1 VEAETRYHPN
11 ADQLALAS
19 TIEESLAPL
28 LPLSRLHA
36 SHVED
41 AQTWSSLDD
50 IGIFGIT
57 VAEEQG
63 GSGLVAAEEALI
75 VMALG
80 QRLVAPAVIA
90 TIGAAH
96 GLFGA
101 AGAVYTPL
109 GVAHASSGAAGT
121 AHTALGAAHTSAPV
135 AHASLSVV
143 RTSLGAAVRAPL
155 GAGQTSSGA
164 THTSLDMGASGRRA
178 AAAYRRGARTIVV
191 EDAAADLVL
200 LRDGAGA
207 ALYELGSCTSRP
219 IDDRL
224 WLAGLREVVGS
235 GEARAAREVGAAREA
250 SAAGEAGAV
259 PGLGEPIARF
269 DAPQLLRLRLIDA
282 AALAGISQAALDMS
296 VAYAGT
302 RAQFGRPIGS
312 FQAVKHH
319 CANMVSAARR
329 ARDQTCFAAVAI
341 DEGRDDAD
349 LQVECALFVAASAA
363 LENAGKNIQI
373 HGGMGFSDEADPH
386 LLLKRAQLLTTI
398 AGGLEAANERIA
410 NIKAG
415 W

>member
-1 VEAETRYHPN
+1 MEAETRYHPN
-11 ADQLALAS
+11 ADQLALAG

-50 IGIFGIT
+50 IGIFGIS
-57 VAEEQG
+57 VSEEQG
-63 GSGLVAAEEALI
+63 GSGLGAAEEALI

-80 QRLVAPAVIA
+80 QRLAAPAVLA

-96 GLFGA
+96 A
-101 AGAVYTPL
+101 SA
-109 GVAHASSGAAGT
+109 GVAHAPAGAA
-121 AHTALGAAHTSAPV
+121 P
-135 AHASLSVV
+135 
-143 RTSLGAAVRAPL
+143 TSLGK
-155 GAGQTSSGA
+155 GTAG
-164 THTSLDMGASGRRA
+164 LRGRRA
-178 AAAYRRGARTIVV
+178 AAAYRRGPRTIIV

-200 LRDGAGA
+200 LRDGSDA
-207 ALYELGSCTSRP
+207 ALYELGSCVSRP

-235 GEARAAREVGAAREA
+235 G
-250 SAAGEAGAV
+250 
-259 PGLGEPIARF
+259 LGEPAARF
-269 DAPQLLRLRLIDA
+269 GAQELLRLRLIDA
-282 AALAGISQAALDMS
+282 AALAGISQAALDMG
-296 VAYAGT
+296 VGYAGI

-319 CANMVSAARR
+319 CANMVIAARQ

-341 DEGRDDAD
+341 DEGRDDAA
-349 LQVECALFVAASAA
+349 LQVECALFVAGSAA

-373 HGGMGFSDEADPH
+373 HGGIGFSDEADPH
-386 LLLKRAQLLTTI
+386 LLLKRAQLLIAI